1 MTAQPNAAVAALRR
15 RAQQDPDQVA
25 LIAAGR
31 SWSAAQLSDHSA
43 RLAAGLASRGVGP
56 GSRVALH
63 LHNGAEAALLYLA
76 CFRLGATAA
85 PLNTRLGSSE
95 LAGLVARTRPTLYVG
110 EPGLYDAFAPVDEAR
125 LPLGARFLIGEPAR
139 EQGAGHWRALFAGP

>member
-1 MTAQPNAAVAALRR
+1 MTAMTSTVAALLRR
-15 RAQQDPDQVA
+15 VREDPDEVA
-25 LIAAGR
+25 LIAAGQ
-31 SWSAAQLSDHSA
+31 SWSVARLSEHSA
-43 RLAAGLASRGVGP
+43 RLAAGLASHGVGP

-95 LAGLVARTRPTLYVG
+95 LADLVARTGPTLYVG
-110 EPGLYDAFAPVDEAR
+110 
-125 LPLGARFLIGEPAR
+125 
-139 EQGAGHWRALFAGP
+139 